1 MKHKVIIG
9 IFSTFV
15 LISAILC
22 AFYIKGLPYIVSNQN
37 VINFVQEQLKEK
49 MKIDSVITN
58 PVLKTHF
65 SPLVEFSIDEFELS
79 GKDGRIAGVSKF
91 STEIS
96 LKKILSK
103 TIILKKLGADFIY
116 ADINKISSLNLKKE
130 EKKKAENDWN
140 VDIFNSLLYVKNS
153 MFLYSTNGT
162 NLKLTAN
169 DIEIDNSQKDQ
180 RFLHFNI
187 SADVEKA
194 GKELNFN
201 ISDNNSVYFKDNHF
215 WVKNCYLSMN
225 KSKIFFNVNA
235 DRKKNFNAEIFSDKI
250 FVKDVL
256 TLIDSQ
262 LIENN
267 LDEPLAYFKDLDG
280 SFNFN
285 LKFTKDDIKG
295 NVGINEV
302 RAKIVPVRDIPITVT
317 KGKIALTKEK
327 ITLTGFKGFYNN
339 RKENDFTFDGT
350 VDDYLKSIDTKIV
363 SRATV
368 TQDFMKNYLSKM
380 LGMDIDLVG
389 GSTKTRLDFNAKN
402 NKIDL
407 TWLFGISAG
416 KDILI
421 NGSSIASPDFA
432 KGVKAV
438 MHLENNILDIKSLD
452 YYMVPQQFLTKEY
465 KDKIYP
471 ILNFSGKIDLAH
483 NSEIKRLGFKFT
495 RQMPSEVL
503 NLFIGQKLFKRGQIA
518 GDMYYENMGEVPK
531 LSGNLTMD
539 KVALPSQRLFVKHG
553 EMKAFGDTVKL
564 IVDGG
569 YRRSKFQFRGD
580 VENKVLFPIV
590 AKNVD
595 LTVDNV
601 DVEKFLSSSN
611 NQNIVTDKEDVE
623 NDDDVKTFDIG
634 NIIVENGLI
643 KILKGNYK
651 EIRFANVEADWSLD
665 KNSILKMSS
674 NRFEIANGHS
684 SAKIECDLKNY
695 LYNMILGVK
704 DIDSDLIAS
713 NILQLEKEISGKAS
727 GIIKLNTDSSMK
739 INGSVAFDIKD
750 GTIQKVGLVEYVL
763 KFAALFRN
771 PLTMISP
778 SIFSD
783 LVNVPD
789 GSFNKIN
796 GRLEMKNNVIERMM
810 IKSSSP
816 QLSAFVV
823 GNYNLETSDA
833 SLRIYTKLSNKNKGI
848 FGFLRNISLNSLAN
862 RVPLRSRNE
871 AIYYSAEISQ
881 LPEID
886 ADEKDCQIFLT
897 KVDGDV
903 EHNNFISSLKK
914 IK

>member
-1 MKHKVIIG
+1 MV
-9 IFSTFV
+9 
-15 LISAILC
+15 
-22 AFYIKGLPYIVSNQN
+22 
-37 VINFVQEQLKEK
+37 
-49 MKIDSVITN
+49 
-58 PVLKTHF
+58 
-65 SPLVEFSIDEFELS
+65 
-79 GKDGRIAGVSKF
+79 
-91 STEIS
+91 
-96 LKKILSK
+96 
-103 TIILKKLGADFIY
+103 
-116 ADINKISSLNLKKE
+116 
-130 EKKKAENDWN
+130 
-140 VDIFNSLLYVKNS
+140 
-153 MFLYSTNGT
+153 
-162 NLKLTAN
+162 
-169 DIEIDNSQKDQ
+169 
-180 RFLHFNI
+180 
-187 SADVEKA
+187 
-194 GKELNFN
+194 
-201 ISDNNSVYFKDNHF
+201 
-215 WVKNCYLSMN
+215 
-225 KSKIFFNVNA
+225 
-235 DRKKNFNAEIFSDKI
+235 
-250 FVKDVL
+250 
-256 TLIDSQ
+256 
-262 LIENN
+262 
-267 LDEPLAYFKDLDG
+267 
-280 SFNFN
+280 
-285 LKFTKDDIKG
+285 
-295 NVGINEV
+295 
-302 RAKIVPVRDIPITVT
+302 
-317 KGKIALTKEK
+317 
-327 ITLTGFKGFYNN
+327 
-339 RKENDFTFDGT
+339 
-350 VDDYLKSIDTKIV
+350 
-363 SRATV
+363 
-368 TQDFMKNYLSKM
+368 
-380 LGMDIDLVG
+380 GMDIDLVG

-421 NGSSIASPDFA
+421 NGSSLASDEFA

-452 YYMVPQQFLTKEY
+452 YYMVPQRFLTKEY

-483 NSEIKRLGFKFT
+483 NSAIKRLGFKFT

-503 NLFIGQKLFKRGQIA
+503 NLFIGQKLFKKGQIA
-518 GDMYYENMGEVPK
+518 GNMYYDNNGKIPILQGD
-531 LSGNLTMD
+531 LSMD
-539 KVALPSQRLFVKHG
+539 MVAIPSQRLFVKHG
-553 EMKAFGDTVKL
+553 EMKAGGDTVKL
-564 IVDGG
+564 AVDGG
-569 YRRSKFQFRGD
+569 YRRSKFQFKGD
-580 VENKVLFPIV
+580 IENKVLFPIV

-595 LTVDNV
+595 LTVDNI
-601 DVEKFLSSSN
+601 DVEKFLSSSS

-623 NDDDVKTFDIG
+623 DDDDVKTFDMG

-643 KILKGNYK
+643 KIVKGNYK
-651 EIRFANVEADWSLD
+651 EIKFANVQSDFSFD
-665 KNSILKMSS
+665 KNSILNMSS
-674 NRFEIANGHS
+674 NDFEIANGQS
-684 SAKIECDLKNY
+684 SAKINCDLKNLKY
-695 LYNMILGVK
+695 DLELDVK

-739 INGSVAFDIKD
+739 INGSMVFDIKD

-796 GRLEMKNNVIERMM
+796 GRLEMKDNVIERMM

-823 GNYNLETSDA
+823 GNYNLENSDA

-862 RVPLRSRNE
+862 RVPLNSRND
-871 AIYYSAEISQ
+871 AIYYSAEIAQ